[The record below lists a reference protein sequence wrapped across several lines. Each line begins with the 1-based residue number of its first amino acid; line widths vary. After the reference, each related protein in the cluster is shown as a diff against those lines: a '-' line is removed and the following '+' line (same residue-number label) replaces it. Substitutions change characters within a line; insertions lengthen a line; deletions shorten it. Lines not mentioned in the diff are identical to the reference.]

1 MKEAIHPTRLLDD
14 TIHQR
19 VRLGLLA
26 VLTEAD
32 SADFTYLRDR
42 LDLTDGNLSRHLQVL
57 EQAGYVAIE
66 KVTDGARPRTWIH
79 ATRRGRKAFT
89 EHLERLQTIIDMAGG
104 NTERT
109 RREDRK

>member
-1 MKEAIHPTRLLDD
+1 VSERAHPSTLLDD

-42 LDLTDGNLSRHLQVL
+42 LELTDGNLARHLHVL
-57 EQAGYVAIE
+57 EEAGYVAIE
-66 KVTDGARPRTWIH
+66 KAAEGQRSRTWIH
-79 ATRRGRKAFT
+79 ATREGRKAFAA
-89 EHLERLQTIIDMAGG
+89 HLVTLQALIDMAGG
-104 NTERT
+104 TSST
-109 RREDRK
+109 TREDPSE

>member
-1 MKEAIHPTRLLDD
+1 MQDVHPSTLLDD

-42 LDLTDGNLSRHLQVL
+42 LGLTDGNLARHLQVL
-57 EQAGYVAIE
+57 EDAGYVAIE
-66 KVTDGARPRTWIH
+66 KTYEGRRPKTWIH
-79 ATRRGRKAFT
+79 ATRQGRKAFAA
-89 EHLERLQTIIDMAGG
+89 HLSTLQALIDLAVGAG
-104 NTERT
+104 ESPHE
-109 RREDRK
+109 EDPP